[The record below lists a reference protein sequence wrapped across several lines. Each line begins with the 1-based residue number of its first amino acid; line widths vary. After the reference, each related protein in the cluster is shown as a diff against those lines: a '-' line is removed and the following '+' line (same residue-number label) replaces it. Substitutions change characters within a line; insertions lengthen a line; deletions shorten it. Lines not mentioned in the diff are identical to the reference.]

1 METQH
6 QSTREVQVQSMEIQL
21 EHRSFEEL
29 YHYVLHKVWFNEFS
43 RDDLVGY
50 LVCMKVQ
57 HERELKEAKNE
68 NNQC

>member
-1 METQH
+1 
-6 QSTREVQVQSMEIQL
+6 MEIQL